1 MRLLRDAAIL
11 SSEEAGT
18 YARRYPTMYP
28 LGYIPYTI
36 EILCAARVLGGFE
49 FCNGQ
54 ATSPPLFL
62 SVSLSFYGLCLT
74 KAGCPGMYST
84 WA

>member
-11 SSEEAGT
+11 SSEEAGI
-18 YARRYPTMYP
+18 YARKYPTMYP
-28 LGYIPYTI
+28 LRYIPYTI
-36 EILCAARVLGGFE
+36 EILCAARVLGGL
-49 FCNGQ
+49 N
-54 ATSPPLFL
+54 SVMDRLPLSLFL

-74 KAGCPGMYST
+74 KADCPGMYST